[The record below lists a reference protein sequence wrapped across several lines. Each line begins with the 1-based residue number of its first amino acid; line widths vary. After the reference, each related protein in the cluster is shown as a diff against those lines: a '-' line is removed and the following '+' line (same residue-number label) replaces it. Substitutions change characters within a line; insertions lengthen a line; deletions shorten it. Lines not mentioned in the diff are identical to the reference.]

1 MSRSA
6 LAFAWDAVS
15 RFGERVPGAGNDHVR
30 VGLSQQELASR
41 SQCTPSTVSWYLR
54 RLGPAV
60 VTRRG
65 GIVFDRGALS
75 QLGQNTH
82 RLAPRTVAVERELV
96 DAFARPT
103 ADGTRVELVNGEDGH
118 RASLQDLATHL
129 GINRSSAHRHV
140 NALEAAGRLQRRGH
154 RLYLVDGHDTT
165 TKESPM
171 DDQSPPAVAG
181 ASPVTGSVTPEQV
194 LRLLDK
200 LSDLLGSVA
209 EIAGQLV
216 STSQPAKEGAQDPRI
231 FGAQTA
237 DSDDLRAGSVADRA
251 RGSSPDVDLIDRND
265 VQITSN
271 PSSLRAAESR
281 DPDEVRAED
290 PRIDDPSD
298 WGPEDLPQLLAPL
311 LTECD
316 CRDLPGVSD
325 AQRVIAS
332 LRPYRADQ
340 VASAARQMAADLR
353 SGAPMRSPVAILI
366 RKADQGDPYYFRSAA
381 EPEPPAA
388 PPAAPPVL
396 ADDGDE
402 VDEEAEAAVLVLDSH
417 ALDQLDEAV
426 RAHVQR
432 LVGEGMAANAL
443 NSPATLTHWRP
454 IVWRSLQHNNPS
466 AEEHI

>member
-1 MSRSA
+1 MRPSA
-6 LAFAWDAVS
+6 AAVAFAWDTVS
-15 RFGERVPGAGNDHVR
+15 RFGECVPGAGNDHVR
-30 VGLSQQELASR
+30 VRLSQQGLAR
-41 SQCTPSTVSWYLR
+41 HNQCAPSTVSWYLR
-54 RLGPAV
+54 QLGPV
-60 VTRRG
+60 IVSRRG
-65 GIVFDRGALS
+65 GLVLDRGELS
-75 QLGQNTH
+75 ELGLDS
-82 RLAPRTVAVERELV
+82 RPLAPRTVAVERELV

-140 NALEAAGRLQRRGH
+140 TALEAAGRLQRRGH
-154 RLYLVDGHDTT
+154 RLYLVDGHATT

-171 DDQSPPAVAG
+171 DNQPPPAVAG
-181 ASPVTGSVTPEQV
+181 GSPVTGSVTPEQV

-200 LSDLLGSVA
+200 LSDLLGTVA
-209 EIAGQLV
+209 AIASQLV
-216 STSQPAKEGAQDPRI
+216 SASQSANEGAQDPRI
-231 FGAQTA
+231 FGAQAA
-237 DSDDLRAGSVADRA
+237 DGDELRAGSVADRA
-251 RGSSPDVDLIDRND
+251 RGSSPDVDLIDRSD

-271 PSSLRAAESR
+271 PSPLRAAESR
-281 DPDEVRAED
+281 DPDEVRAEN
-290 PRIDDPSD
+290 PRITDPCD
-298 WGPEDLPQLLAPL
+298 WGPADLPQLLAPL

-316 CRDLPGVSD
+316 RRELPGVSD

-332 LRPYRADQ
+332 LRPYAADQ
-340 VASAARQMAADLR
+340 VAAAARQMTADLR

-388 PPAAPPVL
+388 PLVL

-402 VDEEAEAAVLVLDSH
+402 VDEEAEAAVLALDAH

-426 RAHVQR
+426 RGQVRR
-432 LVGEGMAANAL
+432 LLGEGMATNAL
-443 NSPATLTHWRP
+443 NSPATLAHWRP
-454 IVWRSLQHNNPS
+454 IVWRSLQHNDPS